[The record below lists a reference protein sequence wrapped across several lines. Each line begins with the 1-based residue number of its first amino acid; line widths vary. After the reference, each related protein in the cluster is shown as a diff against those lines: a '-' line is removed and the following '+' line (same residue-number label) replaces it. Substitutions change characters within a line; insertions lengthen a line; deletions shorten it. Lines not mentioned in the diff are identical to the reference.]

1 MINIKKTKQLIFRR
15 PNLSSSSMPV
25 LIPDLEYVDSVKLL
39 GVFVN
44 STFNLTEHVDFILKI
59 CSQRFYLL
67 KLLRQNGL
75 CSRRLDWVF
84 SALVVSRVNYA
95 IEAGVGFLSKLA
107 IGKMKKNVQEGQE
120 VGPSHKK
127 L

>member
-1 MINIKKTKQLIFRR
+1 M
-15 PNLSSSSMPV
+15 
-25 LIPDLEYVDSVKLL
+25 
-39 GVFVN
+39 
-44 STFNLTEHVDFILKI
+44 LTLFLKFAA
-59 CSQRFYLL
+59 SQRFYVL

-84 SALVVSRVNYA
+84 SALVVCRVNYA

-120 VGPSHKK
+120 VGPLLKK
-127 L
+127 LQF